1 MNTVDKS
8 FDNEKRLEEKSEKD
22 CSEYRLKR
30 LLEILLEAD
39 LKRLTELCQ
48 AEKNDKIPSSL
59 KNKLTDRV

>member
-1 MNTVDKS
+1 MNGEIS
-8 FDNEKRLEEKSEKD
+8 DNKDRKLEEKTEKD
-22 CSEYRLKR
+22 YSEYRLKR